1 MVSGERRLAAILVAD
16 VVGFS
21 RMMAEDEDGTLSA
34 LRAHLNIIE
43 PVMLNGGGR
52 IVKRIGD
59 GILVEFP
66 SAVAALTA
74 SVEIQELMRLR
85 NQLIP
90 TSRRMEFRVGINLG
104 DVVIDDTGD
113 IFGDG
118 VNIAARVEAVADPG
132 GVSVTDAVYQ
142 AVTGKVDARFTDDG
156 EHEFKNI
163 DRAVKL
169 WKVGQAATTD
179 VPSSVPESRNLAV
192 VAVMPFDNMSGD
204 EDQEYFADGITEDLL
219 TALSYN
225 NDLAVIARNST
236 FAYKGRATDI
246 RTIARELDA
255 THVVEGSVRR
265 SGGRVRVT
273 AQLIDAESGHHIWA
287 ERFDRNLTDIFDLQ
301 DELVGMIA
309 AKLLPTL
316 WDRAG
321 TAMATR
327 EASTFDA
334 WDLTIRGQFF
344 VNSFDADQV
353 QKGLRLYDEA
363 RELEPGL
370 VAAVARS
377 SLAWFF
383 LAWSGWRDEVINP
396 WKRAQAD
403 AATAYRLDPSDYMAL
418 SAMALA
424 SGVAGSWEDGVK
436 YGRRMI
442 ELDPYGMLGHQMLGN
457 NLDKAGRHVEAV
469 RSLTEAWRLGRHDP
483 FRFDIANDLA
493 HAHYMDRN
501 YEPAL
506 AWGQQALELNDEF
519 LQIHL
524 VMAAIL
530 AQLGRTDD
538 GRRHVRAVLEVRP
551 NFSCAK
557 HRSRLAYSLDDDRDQ
572 MIEGLVMAGLPE

>member
-1 MVSGERRLAAILVAD
+1 MDSGERRLAAILVAD

-21 RMMAEDEDGTLSA
+21 RMMAEHEDDTLSA

-52 IVKRIGD
+52 IVKKTGD
-59 GILVEFP
+59 GILVEFF

-74 SVEIQELMRLR
+74 SVEIQELMRSR
-85 NQLIP
+85 NEEIP
-90 TSRRMEFRVGINLG
+90 ESRRMEFRVGINLG

-113 IFGDG
+113 VFGDG

-142 AVTGKVDARFTDDG
+142 AVTGKVDAKFADDG

-163 DRAVKL
+163 DRAVKV
-169 WKVGQAATTD
+169 WKVDQAATVD
-179 VPSSVPESRNLAV
+179 VPLSVTESRNLAV

-287 ERFDRNLTDIFDLQ
+287 ERFDRDLTDIFDLQ

-321 TAMATR
+321 TAMVSR

-334 WDLTIRGQFF
+334 WDLTIRGQFL

-353 QKGLRLYDEA
+353 REGLRLYDDA
-363 RELEPGL
+363 RALEPDF

-383 LAWSGWRDEVINP
+383 LAWSGWRDEITNP

-403 AATAYRLDPSDYMAL
+403 AASAYRLDPSGYMAL

-436 YGRRMI
+436 YGRRMV

-469 RSLTEAWRLGRHDP
+469 RSLTEAWRLGRHEP

-493 HAHYMDRN
+493 HAHYMDQN

-506 AWGQQALELNDEF
+506 VWGQQALQLNDEY

-530 AQLGRTDD
+530 AQLDRTDD
-538 GRRHVRAVLEVRP
+538 GRRHVKAVLEVRP

-557 HRSRLAYSLDDDRDQ
+557 HRSRLAYSLDHDRDQ
-572 MIEGLVMAGLPE
+572 MIEGLLKAGLPE